1 MARDEAVVG
10 CVGVLVVATRGAEG
24 PGEVTVTV
32 RGGTEAFIAWSAQ
45 PLPRGSRVL
54 VVDSRGAR
62 QVDVIAWADPT
73 DPLAALE
80 TPDAPEDP
88 GDGSNSSTTRG

>member
-73 DPLAALE
+73 DPLAGLE
-80 TPDAPEDP
+80 PPEDP
-88 GDGSNSSTTRG
+88 GDSSNSSTTRG